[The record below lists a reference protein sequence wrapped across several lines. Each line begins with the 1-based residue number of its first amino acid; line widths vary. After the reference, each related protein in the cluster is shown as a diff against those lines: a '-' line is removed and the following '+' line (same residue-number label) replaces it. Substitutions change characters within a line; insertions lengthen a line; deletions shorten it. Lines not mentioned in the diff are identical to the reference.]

1 MARAIDCLV
10 KELEKRFLTH
20 GVMDSMGVIYM
31 CKRLSHTHNH
41 GVMDSMGVM
50 YMCKKLSHTHNT
62 SSIRSAAKAS
72 FVKHLCV
79 IKRAY
84 CDSKKVSNF
93 DM

>member
-1 MARAIDCLV
+1 MARAVDCLV
-10 KELEKRFLTH
+10 KELGKRFLTH
-20 GVMDSMGVIYM
+20 GVMDSMGVI
-31 CKRLSHTHNH
+31 
-41 GVMDSMGVM
+41 